1 MPIYKLQV
9 NGQRHEV
16 DVDPEMPLLWLLR
29 DVMGLVGTK
38 YGCGIGQCGAC
49 TIHLDGVA
57 VRSCLV
63 RVSDVSSQ
71 PIKTIEGLADGL
83 KLHPLQQE
91 WVEQDVAQCGYCQ
104 AGQIMSAAALLD
116 QKKMPSED
124 EIESALAGN
133 YCRCGTYNRILT
145 AVKTASQKMSVGYYD
160 PSVQEVNA

>member
-9 NGQRHEV
+9 NGQKHEV

-49 TIHLDGVA
+49 TIHLGGVA

-160 PSVQEVNA
+160 PSVQEVNV

>member
-9 NGQRHEV
+9 NGQKHEV

-71 PIKTIEGLADGL
+71 PIKTIEGLANGL

>member
-9 NGQRHEV
+9 NGQKHEV

-49 TIHLDGVA
+49 TIYLDGVA

-71 PIKTIEGLADGL
+71 PIKTIEGLANGL

-116 QKKMPSED
+116 QKRMPSED

>member
-9 NGQRHEV
+9 NGQKHEV

-91 WVEQDVAQCGYCQ
+91 WVDQDVAQCGYCQ

-133 YCRCGTYNRILT
+133 YCRCGTYVRIRN
-145 AVKTASQKMSVGYYD
+145 AIHEAARSYKVKPASNNEQVEG
-160 PSVQEVNA
+160 

>member
-9 NGQRHEV
+9 NGQKHEV

-91 WVEQDVAQCGYCQ
+91 WIEQDVAQCGYCQ

-116 QKKMPSED
+116 QKRMPSED

-160 PSVQEVNA
+160 PNVQEVNA

>member
-9 NGQRHEV
+9 NGQKHEV

-71 PIKTIEGLADGL
+71 PIKTIEGLANGL

-133 YCRCGTYNRILT
+133 YCRCGTYNRILI

>member
-1 MPIYKLQV
+1 MQV
-9 NGQRHEV
+9 NGQKHEV

>member
-9 NGQRHEV
+9 NGQKHEV

-49 TIHLDGVA
+49 TIHLGGVA

-91 WVEQDVAQCGYCQ
+91 WVDQDVAQCGYCQ

-116 QKKMPSED
+116 QKRMPSED

>member
-9 NGQRHEV
+9 NGQKHEV

-116 QKKMPSED
+116 QKRMPSED

>member
-9 NGQRHEV
+9 NGQKHEV

-104 AGQIMSAAALLD
+104 AGQIMSAVVLLD
-116 QKKMPSED
+116 QKRMPSED

>member
-1 MPIYKLQV
+1 MPIYKMQV
-9 NGQRHEV
+9 NGQKHEV

-116 QKKMPSED
+116 QKRMPSED
-124 EIESALAGN
+124 EIESTLAGN
-133 YCRCGTYNRILT
+133 YCRCGTYNRILS

>member
-9 NGQRHEV
+9 NGQKHEV

-71 PIKTIEGLADGL
+71 PINTIEGLADGL

-91 WVEQDVAQCGYCQ
+91 WVDQDVAQCGYCQ

-116 QKKMPSED
+116 QKRMPSED

>member
-9 NGQRHEV
+9 NGQKHEV

-145 AVKTASQKMSVGYYD
+145 AVKTASQKMSVGYHD
-160 PSVQEVNA
+160 PNAQEVNA

>member
-9 NGQRHEV
+9 NGQKHEV

-49 TIHLDGVA
+49 TIHLEGVA

-71 PIKTIEGLADGL
+71 PIKTIEGLANGL

-116 QKKMPSED
+116 QKRMPSED

>member
-9 NGQRHEV
+9 NGQKHEV
-16 DVDPEMPLLWLLR
+16 DVDSEMPLLWLLR

-71 PIKTIEGLADGL
+71 PIKTIEGLANGL

-116 QKKMPSED
+116 QKRMPSED

>member
-9 NGQRHEV
+9 NGQIHEV

-49 TIHLDGVA
+49 TIHLGGVA

-116 QKKMPSED
+116 QKRMPSED

-160 PSVQEVNA
+160 PSVQEVTA

>member
-9 NGQRHEV
+9 NGQKHEV

-91 WVEQDVAQCGYCQ
+91 WVDQDVAQCGYCQ

-116 QKKMPSED
+116 QKRMPSED

>member
-9 NGQRHEV
+9 NGQKHEV

>member
-9 NGQRHEV
+9 NGQKHEV

-91 WVEQDVAQCGYCQ
+91 WIEQDVAQCGYCQ

-116 QKKMPSED
+116 QKRMPSED

>member
-9 NGQRHEV
+9 NGQKHEV

-71 PIKTIEGLADGL
+71 SIKTIEGLADGL

-116 QKKMPSED
+116 QKRMPSED

>member
-1 MPIYKLQV
+1 LPIYKLQV
-9 NGQRHEV
+9 NGQKHEV

-116 QKKMPSED
+116 QKRTPSED

-145 AVKTASQKMSVGYYD
+145 AVKTASKKMSVGYHD
-160 PSVQEVNA
+160 PNAQEVNA

>member
-9 NGQRHEV
+9 NGQKHEV

-160 PSVQEVNA
+160 PSVQEVKA